1 MNIEVFNN
9 HLKEG
14 LVLLVF
20 SSQPSLLLMPR
31 TQRKH
36 HDLLPK
42 VGSLIPLSILHSF
55 LWSYLFIICQGICMS
70 LYANTG
76 WVCNWLICYLCTP
89 DRETPFLLGLFIEL
103 ASSICQTIWHNQH
116 TGRICMHRV
125 FFNNYWFIVK
135 RQKKKKNDQPIKAV
149 NSIFFL

>member
-20 SSQPSLLLMPR
+20 SSQPSVLLMPR
-31 TQRKH
+31 TQWKH
-36 HDLLPK
+36 HDLLPR

-103 ASSICQTIWHNQH
+103 ASSICQTMHS
-116 TGRICMHRV
+116 GRITSCEDHLILDNLHNPFDKTPFSYIRLSSLAK
-125 FFNNYWFIVK
+125 FHF
-135 RQKKKKNDQPIKAV
+135 P
-149 NSIFFL
+149 S